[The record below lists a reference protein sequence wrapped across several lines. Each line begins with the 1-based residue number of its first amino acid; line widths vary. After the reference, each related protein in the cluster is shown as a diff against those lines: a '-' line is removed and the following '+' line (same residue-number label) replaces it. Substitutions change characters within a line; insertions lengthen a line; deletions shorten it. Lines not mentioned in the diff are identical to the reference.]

1 MLTRLAK
8 VVCLQLPDESDRF
21 VGAVVELYAN
31 LSSKD
36 LSPALSTLC
45 RLKDIVTFPKHLG
58 ILLKGLATSKSITYY
73 VCILDWRIIVKK
85 YRHTIKVVQSRTTEH
100 LTVLSLYLFSSV

>member
-1 MLTRLAK
+1 MENHRCTITGVSQFPFYVKGEIKKIVLLCLYKNCLADHKIRLVLTRLAK

-21 VGAVVELYAN
+21 VGAAMETNAS

-45 RLKDIVTFPKHLG
+45 RLKDVLTFPRHLG
-58 ILLKGLATSKSITYY
+58 ILLLGLAAN
-73 VCILDWRIIVKK
+73 
-85 YRHTIKVVQSRTTEH
+85 
-100 LTVLSLYLFSSV
+100 